1 MEIMGLE
8 GDYDPFAD
16 IPLNQIVENIWN
28 YEINKILTRTED
40 LDYKF
45 MFKSSL

>member
-16 IPLNQIVENIWN
+16 VPLNQIVENIWN
-28 YEINKILTRTED
+28 YEVNNYEVNKIYTRAED
-40 LDYKF
+40 YRL
-45 MFKSSL
+45 